1 MILALANTFFVI
13 TCMLMAASILI
24 QQSRGEIGFGAVPS
38 KGTQIVFGGSGGQE
52 FFEKITWALGI
63 IFLSACIAMSYFQS
77 KEQSRSILESYQQV
91 ISSRTDR

>member
-1 MILALANTFFVI
+1 MIVALANTFFVI

-91 ISSRTDR
+91 ISSRSDR